1 MKPALRNISFNLPG
15 TLWFYLS
22 RQFLLNFLLLFIVLL
37 SVIYLFDTVE
47 LLRRASKIGDIPFTT
62 VTRLSLLKLPEVGQ
76 LLFPFAVLFAAMFTF
91 WRLTRTSELVVV
103 RAAGFSAWQF
113 LGPIIM
119 AALLLGVV
127 RVTVIN
133 PVGAVLLGRYEQLE
147 NKYFSGRTSLVN
159 ISASGLWLRQADAGG
174 DGYMLFHASR
184 LDPVEWTVRH
194 VHVFFFNDEDAM
206 TRRIDAEDGTL
217 KNGIWTINNAVISRM
232 GHDAEKRDSMEIPTE
247 MTRREIEDSFA
258 SPETLSFW
266 SLPEFIATLEKTGFS
281 ATNLKMYFQALIAQP
296 FLYMSMVLL
305 AAAVSL
311 RPPRQGGA
319 TLMILFGV
327 AVGFSIFLLDNILQA
342 FGISQQIPVWLAAWA
357 PATISFLLGV
367 AAILHM
373 EDG

>member
-1 MKPALRNISFNLPG
+1 MNITWPNISFNLPS
-15 TLWFYLS
+15 TLWLYLS
-22 RQFLLNFLLLFIVLL
+22 RQFLMNFLLLFIVLL

-47 LLRRASKIGDIPFTT
+47 LLRRASKVGDIPFTT
-62 VTRLSLLKLPEVGQ
+62 VARLSLLKLPEVGQ

-113 LGPIIM
+113 LGPIIV

-127 RVTVIN
+127 RVTVVN

-147 NKYFSGRTSLVN
+147 SKYFSGRTSLVN
-159 ISASGLWLRQADAGG
+159 ISASGLWLRQVDETDG
-174 DGYMLFHASR
+174 GYMLFHASR
-184 LDPVEWTVRH
+184 LDPVEWTVRN
-194 VHVFFFNDEDAM
+194 VQVFFFDRDDTLESRMDAKN
-206 TRRIDAEDGTL
+206 GTL
-217 KNGIWTINNAVISRM
+217 KNGIWTINRVVVSKL
-232 GHDAEKRDSMEIPTE
+232 GHDTEKLDSVDIPTE

-266 SLPEFIATLEKTGFS
+266 SLPEFIDTLEKTGFS

-296 FLYMSMVLL
+296 FLYISMVLL

-319 TLMILFGV
+319 TLMVLFGV
-327 AVGFSIFLLDNILQA
+327 AVGFSIFFLDNILQA
-342 FGISQQIPVWLAAWA
+342 FGISQQIPVWLAAWS